1 MKIAQKIG
9 SIYTL
14 SKTKKVLKRSA
25 RLYRQKKKTLD
36 ASGQERIQSLL
47 ITLQSAI
54 LQNKP
59 EIAERTAKQLE
70 EATSR
75 LMPKSTWDRARDFIG
90 AIGFALLIAIA
101 IRQMWFEFYSIPT
114 GSMRPTLKEGD
125 YLVVSKTDYGINTP
139 LRSGH
144 FYFDP
149 SLIQRGSIIVFTG
162 ENMDMPDDDTMHFYI
177 IPGKKQYIKR
187 LIGKPGDTLYF
198 YGGEIYGIDA
208 MGERLQELRDPAYF
222 KELEHI
228 PFIRF
233 EGKVETPT
241 RNAQGLFSTAVFYQM
256 NEAVA
261 KLNVSSIGTISG
273 EMIAPKTDGAI
284 HQYSDLWGFKNY
296 GMSRLLTRAQAN
308 ELHPKEMDPDST
320 GSLDQG
326 VLYLEVNHHP
336 SLLRAHLVR
345 DEMGRT
351 RPALGTSVSLLPL
364 TKEHVEN
371 ILMHMTTARF
381 EVRDER
387 VYRYGSGHHGEQY
400 RPELAGV
407 PNGMYEIQDGKASE
421 ILWGGVA
428 KRLPKT
434 HPLLS
439 NNPEQIQTLYNLGFE
454 WSNHFKPAPNSPLPS
469 RYAYFRNGDLYL
481 MGGAVLKKGD
491 PFLTLFL
498 KREYEKQS
506 MSTTVKPYFP
516 FDDAGPPVAADG
528 KIDSE
533 FIKEYGLT
541 IPEGMYLAMGDN
553 HAMSAD
559 SRQFGFVPEANLR
572 GGASFLFW
580 PAGDRWGR
588 LSQAAIAHMTFPNL
602 TIWLLAIGIGSLS
615 YLYIQRRYFKP
626 FKF

>member
-1 MKIAQKIG
+1 MKLKQKLG

-14 SKTKKVLKRSA
+14 NKSKKILRKST
-25 RLYRQKKKTLD
+25 RLYHQKKKNLD
-36 ASGQERIQSLL
+36 ATNQERIQALL
-47 ITLQSAI
+47 IMLQSAI

-59 EIAERTAKQLE
+59 EIAKRTADQLE
-70 EATSR
+70 QISSE
-75 LMPKSTWDRARDFIG
+75 LMPKSQWDRARDFVG
-90 AIGFALLIAIA
+90 AIGFALLVAIA

-149 SLIQRGSIIVFTG
+149 ALVQRGSIVVFSG
-162 ENMDMPDDDTMHFYI
+162 ENMDMPDDDTMHFYV

-208 MGERLQELRDPAYF
+208 RGRRLTELKDPTYF
-222 KELEHI
+222 KNLEHI

-241 RNAQGLFSTAVFYQM
+241 RNTQGLFTTSVFYQM
-256 NEAVA
+256 NEPVA
-261 KLNVSSIGTISG
+261 KLNVNSFGLVSG
-273 EMIAPKTDGAI
+273 EMLSSKGEPPLK
-284 HQYSDLWGFKNY
+284 HYSDLWGFKNY
-296 GMSRLLTRAQAN
+296 GMSRLLTKMQL
-308 ELHPKEMDPDST
+308 EEIHPGSSPD
-320 GSLDQG
+320 LEDG
-326 VLYLEVNHHP
+326 VLYLEIHHHP
-336 SLLRAHLVR
+336 SLQNAKLIR
-345 DEMGRT
+345 DEMSRM
-351 RPALGTSVSLLPL
+351 RPALGTSTSILPL
-364 TKEHVEN
+364 NAQHLKNV
-371 ILMHMTTARF
+371 LDHMTTARF
-381 EVRDER
+381 EVNEGR
-387 VYRYGSGHHGEQY
+387 VYRYGSGYHGSQY
-400 RPELAGV
+400 RPELPGV
-407 PNGMYEIQDGKASE
+407 PDGMYEFQDGKATQIS
-421 ILWGGVA
+421 WGGLSKA
-428 KRLPKT
+428 LPPS
-434 HPLLS
+434 HPLYS
-439 NNPEQIQTLYNLGFE
+439 DNPQQIQTLYNLGFE
-454 WSNHFKPAPNSPLPS
+454 WSNHFKPSPHSPLPS

-481 MGGAVLKKGD
+481 MGGLVLEKGD

-506 MSTTVKPYFP
+506 MSTSLKPYHP
-516 FDDAGPPVAADG
+516 FDDAGAPLDADG
-528 KIDSE
+528 KIDDE
-533 FIKEYGLT
+533 FIKKYGIT

-580 PAGDRWGR
+580 PAGERWGR
-588 LSQAAIAHMTFPNL
+588 LPQALIAHFTLPNL
-602 TIWLLAIGIGSLS
+602 TIWFLAIAIGSAS
-615 YLYIQRRYFKP
+615 YLYVQRRYFRP

>member
-1 MKIAQKIG
+1 MIKLKQKLG

-14 SKTKKVLKRSA
+14 NKTKKVLKKA
-25 RLYRQKKKTLD
+25 TRLYRQKKKTLD
-36 ASGQERIQSLL
+36 ASNQERIQALL
-47 ITLQSAI
+47 IMLQSAI

-59 EIAERTAKQLE
+59 EIAKRTALQLE
-70 EATSR
+70 EVTVQ
-75 LMPKSTWDRARDFIG
+75 LMPKSRWDRTRDFVG
-90 AIGFALLIAIA
+90 AIGFALLVAIA

-149 SLIQRGSIIVFTG
+149 TLVKRGSIVVFSG

-208 MGERLQELRDPAYF
+208 RGRRLAELKDPAYF
-222 KELEHI
+222 KNLEHI

-241 RNAQGLFSTAVFYQM
+241 RNAQGLFSTAMFYQM
-256 NEAVA
+256 NEPVA
-261 KLNVSSIGTISG
+261 KLNINSIGAISG
-273 EMIAPKTDGAI
+273 EVLGGNGLKN
-284 HQYSDLWGFKNY
+284 YSDLWGFKNY
-296 GMSRLLTRAQAN
+296 GMSRLLTKMQV
-308 ELHPKEMDPDST
+308 EEIHPGST
-320 GSLDQG
+320 EDLESGA
-326 VLYLEVNHHP
+326 LYLEINHHP
-336 SLLRAHLVR
+336 SLQNGRLIR
-345 DEMGRT
+345 DEMGRM
-351 RPALGTSVSLLPL
+351 RPALGTSTSLLPL
-364 TKEHVEN
+364 TKKHLQNVLE
-371 ILMHMTTARF
+371 HMTTARF
-381 EVRDER
+381 EVKNER
-387 VYRYGSGHHGEQY
+387 VYRYGSGYHGQQY
-400 RPELAGV
+400 RPELPAVPDGV
-407 PNGMYEIQDGKASE
+407 YEFQDGKATE
-421 ILWGGVA
+421 VTWGGVA
-428 KRLPKT
+428 QQLPKT
-434 HPLLS
+434 HPLYS
-439 NNPEQIQTLYNLGFE
+439 ENPQQIQTLYNLGFE
-454 WSNHFKPAPNSPLPS
+454 WSNHFKPTPNAPLPS

-481 MGGAVLKKGD
+481 MGGAILEKGD

-506 MSTTVKPYFP
+506 LSTSLKPYFP
-516 FDDAGPPVAADG
+516 FDDAGPPLTADG

-533 FIKEYGLT
+533 FIKKYGIT
-541 IPEGMYLAMGDN
+541 VPEGSYLVMGDN

-559 SRQFGFVPEANLR
+559 SRQFGFVPQANLR

-588 LSQAAIAHMTFPNL
+588 IPQMAIAHLTLPNL
-602 TIWLLAIGIGSLS
+602 TVWVLACAIGSIS
-615 YLYIQRRYFKP
+615 YLYIQRRYFRP
-626 FKF
+626 FKFK